1 MSQRQGG
8 NGAPIAA
15 FALEPKRG
23 IPLKIQAIL
32 GALAILCLAAPA
44 VAADAPEK
52 GTLTI
57 LFENDIF
64 YNSDHD
70 YTNGVLL
77 GYTTAPDDTPGWAVN
92 LARDLPFF
100 NQEGEVRTR
109 YALGQDIFTPHNL
122 NLTNP
127 PPTDR
132 PYAGF
137 LYGSFGLADD
147 SGEEDATIN
156 NLDQLQVTLGVVGP
170 ASLAEDAQKWIHGI
184 INDRD
189 PKGWSTQLR
198 DEPGLII
205 QYERAVKFSFLTS
218 YTDSGVGFD
227 IVPHYGA
234 AIGNVYDYANAGAMA
249 RVGFNLPKDYGPLRI
264 DPSLPGSGYYEPRG
278 DSAIGAYIFAGVDG
292 RAIARNLFLD
302 GNSFEQSRS
311 VDKFNLVG
319 DLELGAAVTF
329 RAFQLSFTHVFR
341 SREYATQK
349 TADQFGA
356 VNLSI
361 RF

>member
-1 MSQRQGG
+1 MKFRSILAVLAVLCAT
-8 NGAPIAA
+8 APV
-15 FALEPKRG
+15 R
-23 IPLKIQAIL
+23 
-32 GALAILCLAAPA
+32 
-44 VAADAPEK
+44 AADEPEK

-70 YTNGVLL
+70 YTNGVLV
-77 GYTTAPDDTPGWAVN
+77 GYTTAPDDTPEWATRF
-92 LARDLPFF
+92 ARDLPFF

-122 NLTNP
+122 SLVNP
-127 PPTDR
+127 PLTDR

-137 LYGSFGLADD
+137 LYGAFGLADD
-147 SGEEDATIN
+147 SGRENDTIN
-156 NLDQLQVTLGVVGP
+156 NLDQLQVTLGVIGP

-218 YTDSGVGFD
+218 YSGAGVGFD

-264 DPSLPGSGYYEPRG
+264 DPSLPGSGFYEPRG

-302 GNSFEQSRS
+302 GNSFEDSRS
-311 VDKFNLVG
+311 VSKMNLVG

-341 SREYATQK
+341 TKEYSTQPA
-349 TADQFGA
+349 ADQFGA
-356 VNLSI
+356 VNLSV

>member
-1 MSQRQGG
+1 MKIE
-8 NGAPIAA
+8 PI
-15 FALEPKRG
+15 
-23 IPLKIQAIL
+23 
-32 GALAILCLAAPA
+32 LAVLAVLCVAVPA
-44 VAADAPEK
+44 CAADDPEK
-52 GTLTI
+52 GTLTV
-57 LFENDIF
+57 LFENDLF

-70 YTNGVLL
+70 YTNGVLI
-77 GYTTAPDDTPGWAVN
+77 GYTTAPQDTPDWAVR
-92 LARDLPFF
+92 LAREFPFF
-100 NQEGEVRTR
+100 AQTGEVRAR

-122 NLTNP
+122 HLADP

-137 LYGSFGLADD
+137 LYGAFGLADE
-147 SGEEDATIN
+147 SGSENDVIS
-156 NLDQLQVTLGVVGP
+156 NLDQLQVTLGVIGP
-170 ASLAEDAQKWIHGI
+170 ASLAEDTQKFVHGI
-184 INDRD
+184 INGTD
-189 PKGWSTQLR
+189 PQGWSTQLR

-205 QYERAVKFSFLTS
+205 QYERSVKFSLLTS
-218 YTDSGVGFD
+218 YSGPAIGFD

-264 DPSLPGSGYYEPRG
+264 DPSLPGSGFYEPRG
-278 DSAIGAYIFAGVDG
+278 DSAIGGYIFAGADG

-302 GNSFEQSRS
+302 GSSFLRSRS
-311 VDKFNLVG
+311 VSKMNLVG

-341 SREYATQK
+341 TKEYSTQLG
-349 TADQFGA
+349 ADQFGA
-356 VNLSI
+356 VNLSV